1 MRAPSKFT
9 RIVNRTRYSVETA
22 TLLAGDDYW
31 DGHNF
36 ERYGRNTWLYRT
48 PNGNYFSVTR
58 TQWQGE
64 EDSLEPLTLDEAIDL
79 YENSLTKHY
88 ETYEDAFP
96 GVEIMEG

>member
-1 MRAPSKFT
+1 MLFRS
-9 RIVNRTRYSVETA
+9 
-22 TLLAGDDYW
+22 
-31 DGHNF
+31 
-36 ERYGRNTWLYRT
+36 YGRNTWLYRT